1 MYMPSIFSNEGM
13 FHDSFMDDM
22 LDTVFSFPF
31 EYSSMQGQMSTD
43 ISDCG
48 DAYELEIELPGY
60 AKEEVKADLKDGY
73 LTIQAKKEENKEEHE
88 GEQII
93 RRERFVGQCQR
104 SYYIGEQVTKEDIQ
118 AKFDNGILRI
128 HVPKKEAVEE
138 KVDNYILIE

>member
-88 GEQII
+88 GEQFI

-104 SYYIGEQVTKEDIQ
+104 SYYVGEQVTKEDIH
-118 AKFDNGILRI
+118 AKFDNGVLKI
-128 HVPKKEAVEE
+128 HVPKKEVVEE